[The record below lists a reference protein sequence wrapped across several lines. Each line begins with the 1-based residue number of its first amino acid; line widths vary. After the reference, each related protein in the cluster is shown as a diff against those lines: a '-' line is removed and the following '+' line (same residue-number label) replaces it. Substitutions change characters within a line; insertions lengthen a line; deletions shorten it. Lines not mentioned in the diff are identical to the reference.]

1 MNAFTVVIPARYSS
15 TRLPGKPLLPLGGR
29 PVIEHVWQRATE
41 SGARRVIIATDH
53 ADIAGCARALGAE
66 CCLTDPGH
74 ASGTERIAEVVA
86 TCALDPAEIVVN
98 LQGDE
103 PLMPPA
109 LLAQVAH
116 TLAGNPAA
124 SMATLATA
132 LHDRDELHDPH
143 AVKLVADHSGRALY
157 FSRAAIPWDREGQGD
172 RLRQVARRHLGIYA
186 YRAGFLREYA
196 ALPVSALE
204 GIEQLE
210 QLRALEA
217 GVHDPVAA
225 ADEPPG
231 AGIDN
236 AAGLAMA
243 EAGIGS
249 TATGDRQ

>member
-53 ADIAGCARALGAE
+53 ADIAGCARALG
-66 CCLTDPGH
+66 
-74 ASGTERIAEVVA
+74 TERIAEVVA

-132 LHDRDELHDPH
+132 LHDSDELHDPH

-172 RLRQVARRHLGIYA
+172 RLRRVARRHLGIYA

-217 GVHDPVAA
+217 GVHIQVAD

-231 AGIDN
+231 PGIDT
-236 AAGLAMA
+236 AADLAMA
-243 EAGIGS
+243 EAVIGS

>member
-74 ASGTERIAEVVA
+74 ASGT
-86 TCALDPAEIVVN
+86 
-98 LQGDE
+98 
-103 PLMPPA
+103 
-109 LLAQVAH
+109 
-116 TLAGNPAA
+116 
-124 SMATLATA
+124 
-132 LHDRDELHDPH
+132 
-143 AVKLVADHSGRALY
+143 
-157 FSRAAIPWDREGQGD
+157 
-172 RLRQVARRHLGIYA
+172 VARRHLGIYA

-217 GVHDPVAA
+217 GVHIQVAD

-231 AGIDN
+231 PGIDT
-236 AAGLAMA
+236 AADLAMA
-243 EAGIGS
+243 EAVIGS